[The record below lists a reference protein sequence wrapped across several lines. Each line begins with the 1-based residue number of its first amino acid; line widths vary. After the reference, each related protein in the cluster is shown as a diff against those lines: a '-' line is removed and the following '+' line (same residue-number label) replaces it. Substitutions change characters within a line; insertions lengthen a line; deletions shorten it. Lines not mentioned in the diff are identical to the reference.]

1 MEICLRVLGVH
12 SARPLAVCRCRI
24 VSIVLDPEQEVLID
38 VDSIGDSDDRT
49 GRSRE
54 VFIVLL
60 ITYGPRQ

>member
-1 MEICLRVLGVH
+1 M
-12 SARPLAVCRCRI
+12 CRCRI